1 MHRNIGV
8 ANAGQHV
15 GDWISHCHRRATS
28 LPAGLLDARQFAG
41 MRHFAET
48 YSAETELA
56 VYRVRSAASATT
68 RIPTHLEFRCA
79 LLLFSECF
87 FSHGSLPLAS
97 EREIKGR
104 EQCTPVVVGFRRGDD
119 RDVHS
124 PSGVDTVVVD
134 LGEHELFGHA
144 ERVIAVAVE

>member
-8 ANAGQHV
+8 TNAGEHV
-15 GDWISHCHRRATS
+15 GYRISHCHRRATS
-28 LPAGLLDARQFAG
+28 LPASFLDARQFAG
-41 MRHFAET
+41 MRHLAET

-56 VYRVRSAASATT
+56 VHRMRSATPPTT
-68 RIPTHLEFRCA
+68 GVPAHLEFRCA
-79 LLLFSECF
+79 LLLFSESF

-97 EREIKGR
+97 EREVKRR
-104 EQCTPVVVGFRRGDD
+104 EQCTPVIVGLRRGDD